1 MSLSFRPLHPT
12 FIAEVGPIDLRDVRH
27 EAALEEIRQ
36 GMDCYGVLVFK
47 DQSFDDAE
55 LLAFAQR
62 FDGKLHTKTGISALA
77 ASRLG
82 HEALTD
88 ISNLDED
95 GRILDSTDRRR
106 VYGLGNRLWHT
117 DASFQDPPGRYS
129 LLHARVVPPVPADTQ
144 YADTRT
150 AYDRLPQETKERL
163 EGLRVHHSI
172 AYSRQVLGFEFSD
185 GEAEALKGAVHP
197 LVRTLPYGR
206 RSLYVASHASRI
218 IDWPLPEG
226 RLLLRDLIER
236 ATASDLTY
244 THSWTVGDL
253 VIWDNRATMH
263 RGLAYDDARYR
274 RELRRVTT
282 LDLPRVPAWADAER

>member
-62 FDGKLHTKTGISALA
+62 FDGELHTKTGISALA

-117 DASFQDPPGRYS
+117 DASFQDPPGGTPCSTPGWCRRCRPTLS
-129 LLHARVVPPVPADTQ
+129 MPTLARPTTGCP
-144 YADTRT
+144 R
-150 AYDRLPQETKERL
+150 R
-163 EGLRVHHSI
+163 
-172 AYSRQVLGFEFSD
+172 
-185 GEAEALKGAVHP
+185 
-197 LVRTLPYGR
+197 R
-206 RSLYVASHASRI
+206 RSG
-218 IDWPLPEG
+218 WKG
-226 RLLLRDLIER
+226 
-236 ATASDLTY
+236 
-244 THSWTVGDL
+244 
-253 VIWDNRATMH
+253 
-263 RGLAYDDARYR
+263 
-274 RELRRVTT
+274 
-282 LDLPRVPAWADAER
+282 